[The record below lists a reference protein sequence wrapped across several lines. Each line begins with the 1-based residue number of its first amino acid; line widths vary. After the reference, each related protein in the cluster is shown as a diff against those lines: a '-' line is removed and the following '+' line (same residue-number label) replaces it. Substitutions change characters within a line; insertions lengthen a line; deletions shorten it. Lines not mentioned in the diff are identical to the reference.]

1 MIIEV
6 LKGILVLLII
16 IVFNLF
22 IFIFINPN
30 NTLTIYLIV
39 SLLVVL
45 AVLFFIWKVNLYY
58 KLIPIITLILLSG
71 LISAHNVLE
80 KITNDNNLEPVDKYE
95 LLMNSFANTFN
106 NIYAKTTFKK
116 YETKDFI
123 IYYQEDLRE
132 EALTLVELQSYI
144 SNIKKEFF
152 RGEEYNKI
160 DIILFNEKNSFFKV

>member
-1 MIIEV
+1 M
-6 LKGILVLLII
+6 
-16 IVFNLF
+16 
-22 IFIFINPN
+22 
-30 NTLTIYLIV
+30 
-39 SLLVVL
+39 
-45 AVLFFIWKVNLYY
+45 
-58 KLIPIITLILLSG
+58 
-71 LISAHNVLE
+71 E